1 MTARAVRIMSHNTL
15 GNETMNGNISDKK
28 AMEIATQVASD
39 RCSVRLHKG
48 TVGNATAIAVSSSF
62 LRDAQEIAG
71 EICDAITAEK
81 EPVTAAASVAVRQG
95 DNCVLVW
102 FR

>member
-1 MTARAVRIMSHNTL
+1 
-15 GNETMNGNISDKK
+15 MNGNISDKK
-28 AMEIATQVASD
+28 AMEIAMQVAGD
-39 RCSVRLHKG
+39 RCTVRLHKG
-48 TVGNATAIAVSSSF
+48 AGNATAIAVSGTF

-71 EICDAITAEK
+71 EICEAITAEK
-81 EPVTAAASVAVRQG
+81 EPVTADDNVAVRQG